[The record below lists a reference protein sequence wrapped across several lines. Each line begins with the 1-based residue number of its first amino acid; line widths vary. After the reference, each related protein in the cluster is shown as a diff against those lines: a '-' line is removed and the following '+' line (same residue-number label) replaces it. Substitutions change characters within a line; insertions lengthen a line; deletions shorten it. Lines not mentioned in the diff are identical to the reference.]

1 MSLKDFK
8 NRLHKQAMCS
18 SETFENFFTYLFSRR
33 YSAELLRLIINKLF
47 KTNSDKSQLIHSCA
61 PKFTILCPKFMLFLG
76 EMIQRVFS
84 QLGIVSNIVQSEPVE
99 GYSSHQTYIV
109 LCPQHFKALPPEY
122 IVFQLEQIGVSDRFR
137 NTEYMTLLKNATAIM
152 DYSRKNVDYLV
163 KQGFK
168 NCFYTP
174 IFSKVIHSFNT
185 EPTYDVVF
193 YGSQSSKHRQEYLA
207 QLQKDFNVLI
217 ARGVSGMETIKAVQK
232 AKVVVN
238 IHNYDNA
245 LLESTRIFE
254 CLSAGC
260 VIVSEDG
267 TDQNEYTHLEKIV
280 DFVESNNY
288 EQLKAA
294 ISKHVN
300 SNDTIKRREQIAQN
314 LENQFDR
321 FGFSFSRMLLALGFI
336 SFDQFTKTWVNVFP
350 NIQSQLK
357 IERSEDKI
365 EFGHSDLFPTIRHYS
380 PWLVDELNTKF
391 LCLKA
396 KCAGA
401 QYLLIDFSKPSH
413 PKQDLS
419 KLADKFLSANTLC
432 PTKVGDVV
440 FIPKSAFDEIINW
453 NEYPRLIESSR
464 YCLWDNFQ
472 NN

>member
-1 MSLKDFK
+1 
-8 NRLHKQAMCS
+8 MCS

-33 YSAELLRLIINKLF
+33 YSAELLRLIVNKLY
-47 KTNSDKSQLIHSCA
+47 KTHPGKAQAIKSCA
-61 PKFTILCPKFMLFLG
+61 PEFTILCPKFMLFLG
-76 EMIQRVFS
+76 EMIQRAFS
-84 QLGIVSNIVQSEPVE
+84 QLGIVSKIVQSEPIG

-109 LCPQHFKALPPEY
+109 LCPQHFKVLPPEY
-122 IVFQLEQIGVSDRFR
+122 IVFQLEQLGVSDRFR
-137 NTEYMTLLKNATAIM
+137 NAEYMTLLKNATAIM
-152 DYSRKNVDYLV
+152 DYSQKNVDYLV

-174 IFSKVIHSFNT
+174 IFSKVIHSFDT

-193 YGSQSSKHRQEYLA
+193 YGSQSSKHRQDYLA

-267 TDQNEYTHLEKIV
+267 TDQSEYAHLENIV

-294 ISKHVN
+294 ISKHVR
-300 SNDTIKRREQIAQN
+300 SNDTMKKREQIAK
-314 LENQFDR
+314 LLDSQFDR
-321 FGFSFSRMLLALGFI
+321 FGFTFSRMLLALGYI
-336 SFDQFTKTWVNVFP
+336 CFDQFAKTWVKAYP
-350 NIQSQLK
+350 DIQNQLA
-357 IERSEDKI
+357 IQRTEDKI
-365 EFGHSDLFPTIRHYS
+365 EFENPNLYPTIRHYS

-391 LCLKA
+391 LCMKA
-396 KCAGA
+396 KCGGGVP
-401 QYLLIDFSKPSH
+401 YLLIDFSESPSAN
-413 PKQDLS
+413 KDRNR
-419 KLADKFLSANTLC
+419 LADNFVSANTDH
-432 PTKVGDVV
+432 PVRVGDVV
-440 FIPKSAFDEIINW
+440 FIPNAAFDEIINW
-453 NEYPRLIESSR
+453 NEYPRLIDSSQ
-464 YCLWDNFQ
+464 YSLWDNFK
-472 NN
+472 NS

>member
-1 MSLKDFK
+1 MSLKNFK

-18 SETFENFFTYLFSRR
+18 SETFENFFSYLFSRR

-47 KTNSDKSQLIHSCA
+47 KTNPNKTQVIHSCA

-137 NTEYMTLLKNATAIM
+137 NAEYMTLLKNATAIM

-193 YGSQSSKHRQEYLA
+193 YGSQSSKHRQEYLS

-267 TDQNEYTHLEKIV
+267 TDQNEYAHLEKIV

-336 SFDQFTKTWVNVFP
+336 SFDQFAKTWVNAFP
-350 NIQSQLK
+350 DIQAQLA
-357 IERSEDKI
+357 IQRLEDKI
-365 EFGHSDLFPTIRHYS
+365 EFENPNLYPTIRHYS
-380 PWLVDELNTKF
+380 PWLVDELNIKF
-391 LCLKA
+391 LCMKA
-396 KCAGA
+396 KWGGA
-401 QYLLIDFSKPSH
+401 SYLLIDLSESPS
-413 PKQDLS
+413 PNRDWN
-419 KLADKFLSANTLC
+419 KLAEHLISANTNH
-432 PTKVGDVV
+432 PTKSGNVV
-440 FIPKSAFDEIINW
+440 FIPEAAFDEIINW
-453 NEYPRLIESSR
+453 NEYPRLLESSK
-464 YCLWDNFQ
+464 YSLWDNFKIS
-472 NN
+472 

>member
-1 MSLKDFK
+1 MSLKNFK

-18 SETFENFFTYLFSRR
+18 SETFENFFSYLFSRR
-33 YSAELLRLIINKLF
+33 YSAELLRLIVNKLF
-47 KTNSDKSQLIHSCA
+47 RTHPRETQVIKSCA
-61 PKFTILCPKFMLFLG
+61 PEFTILCPKFMLFLG
-76 EMIQRVFS
+76 EMIQRVLS
-84 QLGIVSNIVQSEPVE
+84 QLGIVSNIVQFEPVE

-109 LCPQHFKALPPEY
+109 LCPQHFKALPPQY

-137 NTEYMTLLKNATAIM
+137 NSEYMTLLKNATAIM
-152 DYSRKNVDYLV
+152 DYSQKNVDYLV

-174 IFSKVIHSFNT
+174 IFSKVIHSFDT

-217 ARGVSGMETIKAVQK
+217 ARGVSGMETIKAAQK

-267 TDQNEYTHLEKIV
+267 TDQNEYAHLEQIV

-288 EQLKAA
+288 EQLKTA
-294 ISKHVN
+294 IAKHIQ
-300 SNDTIKRREQIAQN
+300 SNDTLKKREQIAKL

-321 FGFSFSRMLLALGFI
+321 FGFTFSRMLLALGYI
-336 SFDQFTKTWVNVFP
+336 CFDQFAKTWVKAYP
-350 NIQSQLK
+350 DIQNQLA
-357 IERSEDKI
+357 IQRLEDKI
-365 EFGHSDLFPTIRHYS
+365 GFENPNLYPTIRHYS

-396 KCAGA
+396 KCEGA
-401 QYLLIDFSKPSH
+401 PYLLIDFSDSPSAN
-413 PKQDLS
+413 QDWNT
-419 KLADKFLSANTLC
+419 LADNFVSANTKH

-440 FIPKSAFDEIINW
+440 FIPKAAFDEIINW
-453 NEYPRLIESSR
+453 NEYPRLIDCSQYS
-464 YCLWDNFQ
+464 LWDNFK
-472 NN
+472 NS